1 MTSSL
6 FIFNIAIM
14 LYFKTW
20 KHVQGKVQEQKD
32 LESILCTGGWLND
45 SSRVVFASFK
55 YIYIYLNKQ
64 TQTLPH
70 SRQASVLFISMIQL
84 KLD

>member
-6 FIFNIAIM
+6 FVFNIAIM

-20 KHVQGKVQEQKD
+20 KHVQRKEQEQKD

-55 YIYIYLNKQ
+55 YIY
-64 TQTLPH
+64 
-70 SRQASVLFISMIQL
+70 LF
-84 KLD
+84 K